1 MEENRIADWNGERR
15 MIQKPRGTRDFLPD
29 EMERRRAVEKRMRDV
44 ARCWGYR
51 EVCTPAFEELELFTA
66 RSGQSIIEEMYVFE
80 DKGGRM
86 MALRPE
92 ITAAVQRMYLNEA
105 RGTPKPL
112 RWCYFADCFRYERPQ
127 KGRYRQFWQFGVEL
141 IGADTSVADAEVI
154 MLARDLL
161 ESSGVSFTLHIGHL
175 GFMKALLS
183 GIDPKEQRIVMRYLD
198 KKDDAGLKGH
208 LAVTGRSDL
217 YSSLTAL
224 LKCRSLDEVTGVTGE
239 LPEYA
244 RIEETLG
251 LLDEMEVAYSLD
263 PGIARGLDYY
273 TGIVFEAFADN
284 LGAENQILGGGAYR
298 LAHLFGGDDVPS
310 SGFAIG
316 FDRVM
321 VSLGDAAEEAER
333 VVGIVYTQE
342 GRTYALQVARAF
354 REAGLRTETDIMGRN
369 IGAQITHASKSAQ
382 FVAIIGKRE
391 QESGTVTLKDLISG
405 EQRELDL
412 PSAVREVVTSGP
424 RG

>member
-51 EVCTPAFEELELFTA
+51 EVCTPEFEELELFTA
-66 RSGQSIIEEMYVFE
+66 RSGQGIIEEMYVFE

-154 MLARDLL
+154 MLGRDLL

-217 YSSLTAL
+217 YTSLTAL

-239 LPEYA
+239 LPEYT

-251 LLDEMEVAYSLD
+251 LLDEMEVPYSLD

-321 VSLGDAAEEAER
+321 VSLGDAAGEAER
-333 VVGIVYTQE
+333 VVGIVYTRE
-342 GRTYALQVARAF
+342 GRTYALRVARAF

-391 QESGTVTLKDLISG
+391 QESGTVTLKNLISG